1 MTSNLFQKLQEYFN
15 EEKILHEEIFD
26 QISFYIYYLF
36 SSKSQSDLYVLAK
49 LLNNHELLRKLARYY
64 AGSKI
69 QMPTGEELFEADI
82 LTICFYLKEIRGWN
96 WEQIKTFFPMEYQ
109 NFDFSSISFG
119 KKINTIKMQLKADL
133 TKSLKHLD
141 DDTFNKILEE
151 HLDGK

>member
-15 EEKILHEEIFD
+15 EEKTLHKEIFD
-26 QISFYIYYLF
+26 QISLYIYYLF

-69 QMPTGEELFEADI
+69 QMPTGEELLEADI

-96 WEQIKTFFPMEYQ
+96 WEQIKSFFPLEYQ
-109 NFDFSSISFG
+109 DFDFSSISFG
-119 KKINTIKMQLKADL
+119 KKINTIK
-133 TKSLKHLD
+133 S
-141 DDTFNKILEE
+141 E
-151 HLDGK
+151 HK